1 MISNAERTRTLPV
14 WKKSVKLIHQILVP
28 LLWLPALVCTLL
40 CCFKPAEGSN
50 SRTICIIVAASCYL
64 IIFGIKYL
72 NKRFTDKEIAYRTF
86 QNTTVSKLD
95 LPNLIPLLALTVVI
109 AIPFYLLLITSLKN
123 PSEANAFQF
132 TWWPREGIDLE
143 SYKEVFDANNAMGV
157 TMGQAVINSFIYAII
172 PTVVGILSASVAA
185 YAFSKLKFK
194 GRDLMY
200 SLLIMTMMMPGCVT
214 MATSYLVYDRIGWT
228 NYMMPL
234 PLPLIVPGLFGT
246 AACTMFLREF
256 FMGIPDG
263 LLEAAKI
270 DGAGRWR
277 TFIHIMLPLAK
288 PALMAQFILG
298 FITKFN
304 DYMGPLIYLQ
314 NPEKYTVQI
323 ALNALNTGNADLA
336 MLASAGV
343 LALVPMLLLYV
354 IFQKQIINGISISS
368 GLKG

>member
-1 MISNAERTRTLPV
+1 MISNAEKIKGLPI
-14 WKKSVKLIHQILVP
+14 WKKCVKLSNQIFVP
-28 LLWLPALVCTLL
+28 LLWVPAVVCTLL
-40 CCFKPAEGSN
+40 CCFKPAQGSN
-50 SRTICIIVAASCYL
+50 SRTICILIAASCYL
-64 IIFGIKYL
+64 IIFGIKFL
-72 NKRFTDKEIAYRTF
+72 HNHFSKKEIAYRTF
-86 QNTTVSKLD
+86 QNNTVKKLD

-109 AIPFYLLLITSLKN
+109 ALPFYLLFITSLKN

-132 TWWPREGIDLE
+132 TWWPKENIDLT
-143 SYKEVFDANNAMGV
+143 SYEEVFSANNAMGV
-157 TMGQAVINSFIYAII
+157 TMWQAVMNSFIYAII
-172 PTVVGILSASVAA
+172 PTVVGILSAAVAA

-228 NYMMPL
+228 DYMMPL

-270 DGAGRWR
+270 DGAGRWKS
-277 TFIHIMLPLAK
+277 FLYIMLPLAK

-314 NPEKYTVQI
+314 NPERYTVQI

-336 MLASAGV
+336 VLASAGV
-343 LALVPMLLLYV
+343 LALVPMLVLYIV
-354 IFQKQIINGISISS
+354 FQKQIINGISISS